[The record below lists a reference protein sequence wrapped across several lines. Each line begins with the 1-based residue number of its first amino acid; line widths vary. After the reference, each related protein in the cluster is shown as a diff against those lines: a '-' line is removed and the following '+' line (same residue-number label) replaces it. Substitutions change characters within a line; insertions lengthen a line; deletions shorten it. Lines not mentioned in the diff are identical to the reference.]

1 MKRLLAL
8 AVLGCLTGALAA
20 QAPAGSLPTL
30 LGSNA
35 PSKTGFFVRP
45 AEIVYTGDGTGI
57 LGGFDRKAHG
67 PFGRLNWSSW
77 TATRALGSGAVWL
90 DNCDPSCAG
99 GKFSPYA
106 VKLQAFR
113 PVGGH
118 FTRLTFTYTYKGKTV
133 TDRWGL
139 QHLKGAGW
147 SYQRVKY
154 LS

>member
-1 MKRLLAL
+1 VRRSVPLIASTCLALAL
-8 AVLGCLTGALAA
+8 AVQATAA
-20 QAPAGSLPTL
+20 SLPTL

-35 PSKTGFFVRP
+35 GPKTGFFVRP

-67 PFGRLNWSSW
+67 PFGRLTWSSW
-77 TATRALGSGAVWL
+77 SATRALGSGAVWL
-90 DNCDPSCAG
+90 DDCNPSCAAG
-99 GKFSPYA
+99 RFSPYA
-106 VKLQAFR
+106 VKVQAFR

-118 FTRLTFTYTYKGKTV
+118 FTRLTFTYTYKGKVV